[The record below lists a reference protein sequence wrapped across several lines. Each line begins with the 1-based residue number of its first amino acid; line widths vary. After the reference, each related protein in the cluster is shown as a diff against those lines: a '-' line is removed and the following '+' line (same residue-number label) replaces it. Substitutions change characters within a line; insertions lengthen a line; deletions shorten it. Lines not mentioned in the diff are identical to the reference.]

1 VTEPGATGFA
11 MPRFSCGKA
20 MRALPL
26 HLMLAGLTLAT
37 LFPLL
42 WMLSVSFMPAE
53 EANRFPP
60 PLLPASPTLAHY
72 RTLFAR
78 LDIAGY
84 ALNSFLIAS
93 AVTVL
98 SLLLNSM
105 AGYAFAK
112 LRFKGRDRLFRLL
125 LAAMV
130 IPSQVAMLPL
140 FLMLK
145 EMGLV
150 NTYGGIVIP
159 GMASLFGI
167 FLIRQY
173 ALSIPDSLL
182 DAARIDGAGEFRIY
196 WRLVLPLCKP
206 ILVTLAIFTFMGAW
220 NDFMWPLIIL
230 TDSDLYTL
238 PVALAN
244 LLGEHVQDAELMM
257 AGAVLAVLPVILLF
271 LLLQK
276 YYIEGLV
283 LGGVKE

>member
-1 VTEPGATGFA
+1 MAFTVSGY
-11 MPRFSCGKA
+11 SLGKTFQA
-20 MRALPL
+20 VLVNLVLLAAAAL
-26 HLMLAGLTLAT
+26 T

-42 WMLSVSFMPAE
+42 WMVSVSLMPAD

-60 PLLPASPTLAHY
+60 PLLPASPTLEHY
-72 RTLFAR
+72 RLLFAR
-78 LDIAGY
+78 LDIARY
-84 ALNSFLIAS
+84 VLNSTVVAA
-93 AVTVL
+93 AVTLL

-112 LRFKGRDRLFRLL
+112 LRFAGRERLFRGL
-125 LAAMV
+125 LASMV

-145 EMGLV
+145 TMGLV
-150 NTYGGIVIP
+150 NSYGGIIVP

-173 ALSIPDSLL
+173 ARSIPDSLL

-196 WRLVLPLCKP
+196 RTLVLPLCQP
-206 ILVTLAIFTFMGAW
+206 ILVTLAIFTFMGTW
-220 NDFMWPLIIL
+220 NDFMWPLVIL
-230 TDSDLYTL
+230 TDNERYTL

-257 AGAVLAVLPVILLF
+257 AGAVLTVLPVILLF
-271 LLLQK
+271 LALQR

-283 LGGVKE
+283 LGSVKE

>member
-1 VTEPGATGFA
+1 MMA
-11 MPRFSCGKA
+11 MMGYA
-20 MRALPL
+20 PL
-26 HLMLAGLTLAT
+26 HPSCYRAAKTLALHLVSAGLAAAT

-42 WMLSVSFMPAE
+42 WMLSVSFMTAD

-60 PLLPASPTLAHY
+60 PILPDSPTLAHY
-72 RTLFAR
+72 RLLFAR

-84 ALNSFLIAS
+84 ALNSFFLAS
-93 AVTVL
+93 SVTLL
-98 SLLLNSM
+98 SLLLNSL

-112 LRFKGRDRLFRLL
+112 LRFAGKDRLFRWL
-125 LAAMV
+125 LASMV

-145 EMGLV
+145 GLGLV
-150 NTYGGIVIP
+150 NTYGGVIVP

-196 WRLVLPLCKP
+196 WLLVLPLCKP
-206 ILVTLAIFTFMGAW
+206 ILVTLAIFTFLGTW

-230 TDSDLYTL
+230 ADSDLYTL

-257 AGAVLAVLPVILLF
+257 AGAVLTVLPVVLLF

-283 LGGVKE
+283 LGSVKE